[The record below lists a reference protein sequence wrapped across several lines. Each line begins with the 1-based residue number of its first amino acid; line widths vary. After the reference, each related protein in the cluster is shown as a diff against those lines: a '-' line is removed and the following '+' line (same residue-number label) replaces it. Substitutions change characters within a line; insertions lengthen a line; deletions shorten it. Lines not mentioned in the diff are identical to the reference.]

1 MLENLGL
8 KITHSGNEFGALKA
22 RTLQSLPRAL
32 HNVLSKVH
40 CPAIGA
46 EHMPEGLY
54 YNFSFEKNS
63 QLAPREVLAISSCPV

>member
-1 MLENLGL
+1 MLENLGF

-46 EHMPEGLY
+46 EHMPEGVIL
-54 YNFSFEKNS
+54 
-63 QLAPREVLAISSCPV
+63 